1 MALDHRNPDDH
12 KISVNR
18 RRALA
23 RMAWTGAGALCIASG
38 GIPHS
43 LTLLARAQTTGGTG
57 QAELTIP
64 IIVKDTNSFYWRTV
78 LEGARK
84 AGQDLGVK
92 VVELD
97 VLESAMALNPA
108 AVVVAP
114 AQFVALGNA
123 IDRIGQKVKVICID
137 SEADSKATTSLLKT
151 DSVQAGRLAAD
162 ALATAIKRTYADTE
176 GDVALITPLPKV
188 SSFDE
193 CVRGFKEQIAA
204 KYGAL
209 ALVAE
214 KLADGQTATAFNAM
228 TDLIN
233 TQPELRGVFALTPLI
248 AQEAGRALTENN
260 LTNKTGDKIN
270 LVGFEW
276 NENLV
281 NFLQDGTVA
290 ALIVQDPFR
299 MGYDGVRIAVAASRG
314 EPVSPHIDT
323 GSNLITKAN
332 FNSRRSQ
339 ELLHP
344 KI

>member
-23 RMAWTGAGALCIASG
+23 RMAWTGAGSLCIASG

-57 QAELTIP
+57 QAEL
-64 IIVKDTNSFYWRTV
+64 Y
-78 LEGARK
+78 
-84 AGQDLGVK
+84 
-92 VVELD
+92 
-97 VLESAMALNPA
+97 
-108 AVVVAP
+108 
-114 AQFVALGNA
+114 
-123 IDRIGQKVKVICID
+123 
-137 SEADSKATTSLLKT
+137 
-151 DSVQAGRLAAD
+151 
-162 ALATAIKRTYADTE
+162 
-176 GDVALITPLPKV
+176 
-188 SSFDE
+188 
-193 CVRGFKEQIAA
+193 
-204 KYGAL
+204 
-209 ALVAE
+209 
-214 KLADGQTATAFNAM
+214 
-228 TDLIN
+228 
-233 TQPELRGVFALTPLI
+233 
-248 AQEAGRALTENN
+248 
-260 LTNKTGDKIN
+260 
-270 LVGFEW
+270 
-276 NENLV
+276 ENLV